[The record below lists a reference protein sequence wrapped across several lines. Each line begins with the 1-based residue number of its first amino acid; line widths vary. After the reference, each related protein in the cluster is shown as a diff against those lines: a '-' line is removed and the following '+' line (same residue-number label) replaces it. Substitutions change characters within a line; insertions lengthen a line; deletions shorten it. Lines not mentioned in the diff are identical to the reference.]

1 MDADGAGRGG
11 LRAGGHTV
19 RALASW
25 RREAPGPGL
34 TSGLV
39 EQLSTPFSGRCQRA
53 PFSHPLGRLEE
64 ASSSRASSRPPV
76 SARRAGG
83 RRCESSL
90 GLGLLFTGRP
100 SAAAVFGC
108 RPSLGP
114 GASLVGKPAGPR
126 TQGEGGG
133 GAFNGVP
140 GAVVSVGV
148 CPCLLFWC
156 PERAWQW

>member
-1 MDADGAGRGG
+1 MVIPLGLWPAGK
-11 LRAGGHTV
+11 AGGTWAWPHLRPGGTV
-19 RALASW
+19 VDPIL
-25 RREAPGPGL
+25 REVPA
-34 TSGLV
+34 
-39 EQLSTPFSGRCQRA
+39 A

-64 ASSSRASSRPPV
+64 ASSSRASSAPAG
-76 SARRAGG
+76 ARRGG
-83 RRCESSL
+83 REKGASRAWDWASSSP
-90 GLGLLFTGRP
+90 GDHQP
-100 SAAAVFGC
+100 PAVFGC

-148 CPCLLFWC
+148 CPCLLFAVRS
-156 PERAWQW
+156 ERGSD